1 MANGKEELPTVIDD
15 EDTDKPQKVTDE
27 LPVIIGYPM
36 KLIAFACRQKHRCSV
51 FRRWASASPDSS
63 GWRGRSL

>member
-36 KLIAFACRQKHRCSV
+36 KLIAFAIC
-51 FRRWASASPDSS
+51 
-63 GWRGRSL
+63 